1 MGGTIHCKTD
11 DSGGG
16 ALVYGTRGWIL
27 QEGLQESGA
36 GPRRALP
43 RRLRKGKPGCTRSR
57 NWGKRSDS
65 GPALGLTSRRQQE
78 GGLGGLTSSFSIR
91 LNYTKVFM
99 GWG

>member
-16 ALVYGTRGWIL
+16 ALVYL
-27 QEGLQESGA
+27 QDGLQESGA

-57 NWGKRSDS
+57 NWGKRSDF

-91 LNYTKVFM
+91 LNYAKVFM
-99 GWG
+99 GWE